1 LVLKNL
7 RSAFSLVE
15 ILISVM
21 IISVVIV
28 AIAKIDSQNISM
40 AEYISNRSKAEF
52 ENTLFLTKEA
62 LKYNKDKKDAYTL
75 LRGFKISKIKSKN
88 YLKSIKRK
96 IYIERAI
103 PIKES
108 IVPIE
113 LNVIMLKSKYSAR
126 YHRFNQ

>member
-1 LVLKNL
+1 MKNL

-62 LKYNKDKKDAYTL
+62 LKYNKDEKDAYTL